1 MNSSTIK
8 NLINDPTA
16 ILVSGGLDS
25 AILLADM
32 VNHKFPKVWPVFVQC
47 GLYWEKTEL
56 EYLKRFI
63 NAIKAPN
70 LAELIILDVPVGDL
84 YKDHWSLTGINV
96 PDVESPDEAVF
107 LPGRNVL
114 LTAKALLWCNLNQV
128 KSLSLAVLES
138 NPFPDATDSF
148 FLTMEQAINESVSG
162 NVKLLRP
169 YAGMHKTDVLKIGR
183 NAPLEHTFSCIYP
196 INGMHCGKCNKCAER
211 KNGFSQ
217 ASMKDPTSY
226 SQDKLSND

>member
-1 MNSSTIK
+1 MDSSTIK

-25 AILLADM
+25 AILLAD
-32 VNHKFPKVWPVFVQC
+32 VVHQQCPRVWPIFVQC

-96 PDVESPDEAVF
+96 PDLKSPDEAVF

-114 LTAKALLWCNLNQV
+114 LTAKALLWCNLNHV

-148 FLTMEQAINESVSG
+148 FLTMEKAINESVSG

-211 KNGFSQ
+211 KNGFSR

-226 SQDKLSND
+226 C

>member
-56 EYLKRFI
+56 EYLRRFI

-211 KNGFSQ
+211 KNGFRQ

-226 SQDKLSND
+226 S

>member
-56 EYLKRFI
+56 EYLRRFI

-96 PDVESPDEAVF
+96 PDVKSPDEAVF

-196 INGMHCGKCNKCAER
+196 INGIHCGKCNKCAER
-211 KNGFSQ
+211 KNGFSK

-226 SQDKLSND
+226 S

>member
-1 MNSSTIK
+1 MNSSMIK

-56 EYLKRFI
+56 EYLRRFI

-96 PDVESPDEAVF
+96 PDVKSPDEAVF

-226 SQDKLSND
+226 S

>member
-32 VNHKFPKVWPVFVQC
+32 VNHKFPKIWPVFVQC

-56 EYLKRFI
+56 EYLRRFI

-96 PDVESPDEAVF
+96 PDVKSPDEAVF

-211 KNGFSQ
+211 KVL
-217 ASMKDPTSY
+217 AKPR
-226 SQDKLSND
+226 

>member
-1 MNSSTIK
+1 MNSITSK
-8 NLINDPTA
+8 ELINYPSA
-16 ILVSGGLDS
+16 VLVSGGLDS

-32 VNHKFPKVWPVFVQC
+32 VNNKFPKVWPIFIQC

-56 EYLKRFI
+56 QYLKKFI
-63 NAIKAPN
+63 NALKAPN
-70 LAELIILDVPVGDL
+70 LGELIVLDIPVSDL

-96 PDVESPDEAVF
+96 PDIKSPDEAVF

-114 LTAKALLWCNLNQV
+114 LTAKSLLWCNLNQV

-148 FLTMEQAINESVSG
+148 FLGMEQAINESVSG

-169 YAGMHKTDVLKIGR
+169 YAGMHKTDVLKLGKE
-183 NAPLEHTFSCIYP
+183 APLEHTFSCIYP
-196 INGMHCGKCNKCAER
+196 TNGIHCGKCNKCAER
-211 KNGFSQ
+211 KNGFIN

-226 SQDKLSND
+226 FYEQ

>member
-1 MNSSTIK
+1 MNSITSK
-8 NLINDPTA
+8 ELINYPSA
-16 ILVSGGLDS
+16 VLVSGGLDS

-32 VNHKFPKVWPVFVQC
+32 VNHNFPKVWPIFIQC

-56 EYLKRFI
+56 HYLKKFLT
-63 NAIKAPN
+63 AIEAPN
-70 LAELIILDVPVGDL
+70 LGELVVLDIPVSDL

-96 PDVESPDEAVF
+96 PDTESPDEAVF

-114 LTAKALLWCNLNQV
+114 LTAKSLLWCNLNQV

-148 FLTMEQAINESVSG
+148 FLGMEQIINESVSG

-169 YAGMHKTDVLKIGR
+169 YAGMHKTDVLKLGSE
-183 NAPLEHTFSCIYP
+183 APLEYTFSCIYP
-196 INGMHCGKCNKCAER
+196 TNGIHCGKCNKCAER
-211 KNGFSQ
+211 KNGFIN

-226 SQDKLSND
+226 FYEQ

>member
-1 MNSSTIK
+1 MNSITSK
-8 NLINDPTA
+8 ELINYPTA
-16 ILVSGGLDS
+16 VLVSGGLDS

-32 VNHKFPKVWPVFVQC
+32 VNHKFPKVWPIFIQC

-56 EYLKRFI
+56 QYLKKFI
-63 NAIKAPN
+63 NALKAPN
-70 LAELIILDVPVGDL
+70 LGELVVLDIPVSDL

-96 PDVESPDEAVF
+96 PDIKSPDEAVF

-114 LTAKALLWCNLNQV
+114 LTAKSLLWCNLNQV

-148 FLTMEQAINESVSG
+148 FLGMEQAINESVSG

-169 YAGMHKTDVLKIGR
+169 YAGMHKTDVLKLGKE
-183 NAPLEHTFSCIYP
+183 APLEHTFSCIYP
-196 INGMHCGKCNKCAER
+196 TNGVHCGKCNKCAER
-211 KNGFSQ
+211 KNGFIN

-226 SQDKLSND
+226 FYEQ

>member
-96 PDVESPDEAVF
+96 PDVKSPDEAVF

-226 SQDKLSND
+226 S

>member
-25 AILLADM
+25 AILLAAM
-32 VNHKFPKVWPVFVQC
+32 VNQKFPKVWPVFVQC

-196 INGMHCGKCNKCAER
+196 INEMHCGKCNKCAER

-226 SQDKLSND
+226 S

>member
-1 MNSSTIK
+1 MDSSTIK

-25 AILLADM
+25 AILLAD
-32 VNHKFPKVWPVFVQC
+32 VVHQQCPRVWPIFVQC

-96 PDVESPDEAVF
+96 PDVKSPDEAVF

-114 LTAKALLWCNLNQV
+114 LTAKALLWCNLNHV

-148 FLTMEQAINESVSG
+148 FLTMEKAINESVSG

-169 YAGMHKTDVLKIGR
+169 YAGMHKTNVLKIGR

-226 SQDKLSND
+226 C

>member
-63 NAIKAPN
+63 YAIKAPN

-96 PDVESPDEAVF
+96 PDVKSPDEAVF

-217 ASMKDPTSY
+217 ALMKDPTSY
-226 SQDKLSND
+226 S

>member
-63 NAIKAPN
+63 HAIKAPN

-84 YKDHWSLTGINV
+84 YKDHWSLTGIDV
-96 PDVESPDEAVF
+96 PDVKSPDEAVF

-226 SQDKLSND
+226 S

>member
-56 EYLKRFI
+56 EYLRRFI
-63 NAIKAPN
+63 HAIKAPN

-96 PDVESPDEAVF
+96 PDVKSPDEAVF

-226 SQDKLSND
+226 S

>member
-1 MNSSTIK
+1 MNSITSK
-8 NLINDPTA
+8 ELINYPSA
-16 ILVSGGLDS
+16 VLVSGGLDS

-32 VNHKFPKVWPVFVQC
+32 VNHKFPKVWPIFIQC

-56 EYLKRFI
+56 NYLKKFI
-63 NAIKAPN
+63 TAIEAPN
-70 LAELIILDVPVGDL
+70 LGELVVLDIPVSDL

-96 PDVESPDEAVF
+96 PDTESPDEAVF

-114 LTAKALLWCNLNQV
+114 LTAKSLLWCNLNQV

-148 FLTMEQAINESVSG
+148 FLGMEQTINESVSG

-169 YAGMHKTDVLKIGR
+169 YAGMHKTDVLKLGR
-183 NAPLEHTFSCIYP
+183 EAPLEYTFSCIYP
-196 INGMHCGKCNKCAER
+196 TNGIHCGKCNKCAER
-211 KNGFSQ
+211 KNGFIN

-226 SQDKLSND
+226 FYEQ

>member
-32 VNHKFPKVWPVFVQC
+32 VNQKFPKVWPVFVQC

-84 YKDHWSLTGINV
+84 YKDHWSLTGMNV

-169 YAGMHKTDVLKIGR
+169 YAGKHKTDVLKIGR

-196 INGMHCGKCNKCAER
+196 IKGMHCGKCNKCAER

-226 SQDKLSND
+226 S

>member
-32 VNHKFPKVWPVFVQC
+32 VNQKFPKVWPVFVQC

-211 KNGFSQ
+211 KNGFRQ

-226 SQDKLSND
+226 S

>member
-56 EYLKRFI
+56 EYLRRFI

-84 YKDHWSLTGINV
+84 YKDHWSLTGIDV
-96 PDVESPDEAVF
+96 PDVKSPDEAVF

-226 SQDKLSND
+226 S

>member
-32 VNHKFPKVWPVFVQC
+32 VNHKFPMVWPVFVQC

-56 EYLKRFI
+56 EYLRKFI

-96 PDVESPDEAVF
+96 PDVKSPDEAVF

-226 SQDKLSND
+226 S

>member
-84 YKDHWSLTGINV
+84 YKDHWSLTGIDV
-96 PDVESPDEAVF
+96 PDVKSPDEAVF

-196 INGMHCGKCNKCAER
+196 INGIHCGKCNKCAER

-226 SQDKLSND
+226 S

>member
-1 MNSSTIK
+1 MKSSTIK

-56 EYLKRFI
+56 EYLRRFI

-84 YKDHWSLTGINV
+84 YKDHWSLTGIDV
-96 PDVESPDEAVF
+96 PDVKSPDEAVF

-226 SQDKLSND
+226 S

>member
-32 VNHKFPKVWPVFVQC
+32 VNQKFPKVWPVFVQC

-183 NAPLEHTFSCIYP
+183 NAPLEYTFSCIYP

-226 SQDKLSND
+226 S